1 MSDQV
6 VEVARQAIAEA
17 RSKGL
22 GEEDVFHTA
31 VEACVRYGREQGAIG
46 DVLSCETLTA
56 LRGLILAQLQ
66 QTTVHKDDRQRSA
79 SL

>member
-17 RSKGL
+17 RSEGL

-31 VEACVRYGREQGAIG
+31 VAACVHYGREQGAIG
-46 DVLSCETLTA
+46 DVLTCETLTA

-66 QTTVHKDDRQRSA
+66 QTPAHKDDRQRSA
-79 SL
+79 PL